1 MDKDLILE
9 NIHFKILDTLQNRV
23 KIDIS
28 DFQKYQILRDLL
40 YQIDDI
46 VMKAKQ

>member
-1 MDKDLILE
+1 MKKDLILE

-28 DFQKYQILRDLL
+28 DFQKYQILKNLL
-40 YQIDDI
+40 YEIDDI
-46 VMKAKQ
+46 ITRKED